1 MRRGY
6 WGLIMDLPS
15 FIIALGQLFNQFVA
29 IIAWPA
35 VAAFL
40 IFAIRDPLRDIVA
53 RLTHGRA
60 SPVRPASS
68 ATAADAQN
76 AAGTG
81 SGLGD
86 A

>member
-1 MRRGY
+1 
-6 WGLIMDLPS
+6 MDLPS

-29 IIAWPA
+29 IVAWPA
-35 VAAFL
+35 VAAML

-60 SPVRPASS
+60 SPVPPVSV
-68 ATAADAQN
+68 TAANAQN